1 MQLLLRARGGDI
13 EEVERVH
20 HVLELLLKVGLSEV
34 AHLQRG
40 SVLQRDARH
49 VRCGKLFGLADMGD
63 GAP

>member
-1 MQLLLRARGGDI
+1 MKLLLGARGGDI

-20 HVLELLLKVGLSEV
+20 HVLELLLKVGPSEV

-49 VRCGKLFGLADMGD
+49 VRCGKLFGLADIRNGT
-63 GAP
+63 P